1 MSIKCPFIT
10 NLVLGK
16 VEKENHIRKFWKSE
30 ERKVKNI
37 GKNICPFGME
47 KTNFVLISHRLSSH
61 ISDLQYHA
69 EEKYGSVNRS

>member
-16 VEKENHIRKFWKSE
+16 VGKENHITKVRISE

-37 GKNICPFGME
+37 GKGCCVFMLLPKFIEVNQIDLDGPRMYLIISNFCP
-47 KTNFVLISHRLSSH
+47 T
-61 ISDLQYHA
+61 
-69 EEKYGSVNRS
+69 